1 MLHHIAIYLYFVKYV
16 YVLSDSHKIDKCL
29 KKDFFEETRDL
40 RDVNKQRRRRK
51 WHRPFYIFVQVVF
64 QTHYRLKISD
74 PVRFDKKSSLQS
86 QNYSGDLFEIC
97 LILSLNI
104 YIVP

>member
-1 MLHHIAIYLYFVKYV
+1 MLISRGEEENGTDRFIFLFKLFFRHI
-16 YVLSDSHKIDKCL
+16 
-29 KKDFFEETRDL
+29 
-40 RDVNKQRRRRK
+40 
-51 WHRPFYIFVQVVF
+51 
-64 QTHYRLKISD
+64 HYRFKISD